1 MFWDISSAFK
11 DLKISDSK
19 KFEVGV
25 EDSSYV
31 DMFKE
36 NINLTHVMETQVG
49 INFLIFTMS
58 S

>member
-1 MFWDISSAFK
+1 MFLDISSAFK
-11 DLKISDSK
+11 HLKVSDSK

-36 NINLTHVMETQVG
+36 NINRTHVMETQVG
-49 INFLIFTMS
+49 INFLIFTM
-58 S
+58 

>member
-49 INFLIFTMS
+49 INFLIFTM
-58 S
+58 